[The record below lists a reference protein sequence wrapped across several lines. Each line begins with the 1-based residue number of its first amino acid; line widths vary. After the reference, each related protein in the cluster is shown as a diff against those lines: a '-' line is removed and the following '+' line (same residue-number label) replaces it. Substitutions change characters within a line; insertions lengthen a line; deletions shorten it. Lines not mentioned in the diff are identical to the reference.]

1 MANIIHDEGEQ
12 YLLQAA
18 LSKEQTPPA
27 NFYLGLC
34 NDTLVKTDALADI
47 LKEPSG
53 NGYSRQAIPSSNV
66 GWTVAK
72 NGDYYRA
79 TGTQETFLAAGGDW
93 GSLNTWFLATSADG
107 TGKLIA
113 SGDIDPARTIADG
126 DSLLVTPILTFAAT
140 A

>member
-1 MANIIHDEGEQ
+1 MAQILHDEGEQ

-18 LSKEQTPPA
+18 LSAEQTPPA

-34 NDTLVKTDALADI
+34 NDTLTKTDALANI
-47 LKEPSG
+47 ANEPSG
-53 NGYSRQAIPSSNV
+53 DGYARQEIPSTGV

-72 NGDYYRA
+72 SGDYYRA
-79 TGTQETFLAAGGDW
+79 TGTQETFTANGGNW

>member
-18 LSKEQTPPA
+18 LSEEQTLPA

-34 NDTLVKTDALADI
+34 NDTLTKTDALTDI
-47 LKEPSG
+47 ANEPSG
-53 NGYSRQAIPSSNV
+53 DGYARQEIPSTGV

-72 NGDYYRA
+72 SGDYYRA
-79 TGTQETFLAAGGDW
+79 TGTQETFTANGGNW
-93 GSLNTWFLATSADG
+93 GSLNTWFIATSADG

-126 DSLLVTPILTFAAT
+126 DSLLVTPILTFAA
-140 A
+140 AA